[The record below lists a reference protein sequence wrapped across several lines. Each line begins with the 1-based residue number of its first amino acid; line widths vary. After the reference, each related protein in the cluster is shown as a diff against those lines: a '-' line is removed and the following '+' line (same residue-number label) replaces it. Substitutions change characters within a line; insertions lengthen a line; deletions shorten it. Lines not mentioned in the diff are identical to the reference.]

1 MENKERIN
9 GKEAL
14 KQWLNFRLTCGRNDV
29 EVIST
34 EKLDLL
40 LEELNQKER
49 DPKAIQ
55 GVTPKRLA
63 MFNSIYGLDGTNEMK
78 TYEEVAKMFD
88 NTSEIR
94 VRQAVEQVIR
104 EIISYYKREEFYKK
118 YSDEENYTKTLKK

>member
-14 KQWLNFRLTCGRNDV
+14 KQWLNFILTGGKNDV
-29 EVIST
+29 EVISS

-55 GVTPKRLA
+55 GVTPERLA
-63 MFNSIYGLDGTNEMK
+63 MFNSMYGLDGTNEMK
-78 TYEEVAKMFD
+78 TYKEVADIFD
-88 NTSEIR
+88 TSETR
-94 VRQAVEQVIR
+94 VRQAGVLVER
-104 EIISYYKREEFYKK
+104 ELISYQMMEKHNIR
-118 YSDEENYTKTLKK
+118 SGR